1 MSVADGILYSAE
13 AGRIQSIDAET
24 GEVRDATDIE
34 GIPTGSPAIANGRLY
49 VGTDAG
55 KLYAI
60 GEGRTGPFEP
70 ALGVGGGLA
79 ALGGY
84 ALYRRTRT
92 DSPE

>member
-1 MSVADGILYSAE
+1 MRS
-13 AGRIQSIDAET
+13 GR
-24 GEVRDATDIE
+24 
-34 GIPTGSPAIANGRLY
+34 GIPGL
-49 VGTDAG
+49 
-55 KLYAI
+55 L
-60 GEGRTGPFEP
+60 EP